1 MLREIHPNITNT
13 FKDSYI
19 LDFLNLQESFNEN
32 DLQKGLIR
40 QMKNFILELGKDFLF
55 VAEEYKIQ
63 VGNYD
68 FYIDLL
74 FYHRALQ
81 CLVAIELKAD
91 RFKPEHIGQINLYLE
106 ALDRDVKN
114 DNENPSIGILLCKD
128 KDKEVVE
135 YTLSRCMSPT
145 LIAEYQT
152 KLPDKNILQ
161 KKLHEI
167 FDDNK
172 EFNK

>member
-1 MLREIHPNITNT
+1 MDRQINSSIFERTVIGNSKLSAVLREIHPNITNI
-13 FKDSYI
+13 Y
-19 LDFLNLQESFNEN
+19 
-32 DLQKGLIR
+32 
-40 QMKNFILELGKDFLF
+40 
-55 VAEEYKIQ
+55 
-63 VGNYD
+63 
-68 FYIDLL
+68 LL
-74 FYHRALQ
+74 FYHKELQ

-91 RFKPEHIGQINLYLE
+91 RFKPEHMGQINLYLE

-114 DNENPSIGILLCKD
+114 DNENPSIGILFCKD

-152 KLPDKNILQ
+152 KLPDKKILQ

-167 FDDNK
+167 LVITKNLT
-172 EFNK
+172 NRSMIS